1 MKYSGSVSF
10 EFYIERYKNK
20 ISNELKTLDKVH
32 PEDEYLYDYEEITL
46 YVKGSS
52 FFTPGKFY
60 GVPENCYP
68 DEGNTEI
75 QSVIGPFEEDWED
88 KLTAEERERIIC
100 MIVEQV
106 QEQDPS
112 YDEDGD
118 DEDSCFF
125 SEEYL

>member
-52 FFTPGKFY
+52 FFTPGKSY
-60 GVPENCYP
+60 GSPENCYP

-75 QSVIGPFEEDWED
+75 QSIVDSFKEDWD
-88 KLTAEERERIIC
+88 AKITLEERSRIIS
-100 MIVEQV
+100 MIAEQV
-106 QEQDPS
+106 QEQEPGFN
-112 YDEDGD
+112 ED
-118 DEDSCFF
+118 DEEPF
-125 SEEYL
+125 SF